1 MDNVNGKVKF
11 NVGPPFG
18 RTSYSQDTRG
28 IPLRSRKHLEKSLW
42 KADKV
47 EVMHMLKGFHLGSC
61 FYHVY
66 MCQHQIAMLCQ
77 MNKFVPLLC
86 ILDGDRF

>member
-1 MDNVNGKVKF
+1 MSNMGTVVELVTPKIQEAF
-11 NVGPPFG
+11 
-18 RTSYSQDTRG
+18 
-28 IPLRSRKHLEKSLW
+28 IPLRTRKHLEKSLW

-66 MCQHQIAMLCQ
+66 ICQHQITMVCQ
-77 MNKFVPLLC
+77 MNKFVLLLC
-86 ILDGDRF
+86 ILDGDS

>member
-1 MDNVNGKVKF
+1 MSNMGTVVELVTPKIQEAF
-11 NVGPPFG
+11 
-18 RTSYSQDTRG
+18 
-28 IPLRSRKHLEKSLW
+28 ILLRARKHLEKSLW

-66 MCQHQIAMLCQ
+66 ICQHQIAMLCQ
-77 MNKFVPLLC
+77 MNKFVLLLC